1 MGRRQGDFKPFIL
14 PAIQYNADSNRTITG
29 AFEMANSPFIFDVT
43 VENFKQVVLQTSMSR
58 PVLVDFWA
66 EWCNPCK
73 TLMPILAKLADA
85 YQGKFVLAKVNT
97 EEQQQ
102 LATHFGI
109 RSIPCVKLFLNG
121 QMTDEFLGALP
132 EAEVRSFIE
141 KYIAHESDGLLAQAE
156 QLLAQGDAEGAG
168 ALIQQAAAMDPG
180 SVRVM
185 LANARYLATLGRL
198 DEAEQQLQALPEEE
212 RNKPDVSAMLARIQL
227 DRTTTGNP
235 PAEALEMRL
244 RENPADCE
252 AMLQLAQHRTLQN
265 DYEGAL
271 ELLLNLMQKDR
282 SYGDDAARKEM
293 LRIFELLG
301 GQGELVK
308 RYRNRMFNLLH

>member
-1 MGRRQGDFKPFIL
+1 
-14 PAIQYNADSNRTITG
+14 
-29 AFEMANSPFIFDVT
+29 
-43 VENFKQVVLQTSMSR
+43 
-58 PVLVDFWA
+58 
-66 EWCNPCK
+66 
-73 TLMPILAKLADA
+73 
-85 YQGKFVLAKVNT
+85 
-97 EEQQQ
+97 
-102 LATHFGI
+102 
-109 RSIPCVKLFLNG
+109 
-121 QMTDEFLGALP
+121 
-132 EAEVRSFIE
+132 
-141 KYIAHESDGLLAQAE
+141 
-156 QLLAQGDAEGAG
+156 
-168 ALIQQAAAMDPG
+168 
-180 SVRVM
+180 
-185 LANARYLATLGRL
+185 LGRL